1 MKCYDCPRSCGV
13 DRDVGQTGFCGGGR
27 QARIAKI
34 IDEFE
39 FEEPCLGTVTALFFG
54 GCALR
59 CSYCQ
64 NYKISRGRSGVE
76 YSDSELARIIENAK
90 RPLDLVTPSHYLSA
104 IERALDARKD
114 KNKIGIIYNASGY
127 ETTEAVKRASA
138 FTDVFLTDYKYSDSG
153 LAQRFS
159 RAADYPK
166 TALAAI
172 EQMRNARDEW
182 EETDGKKILKRGL
195 IVRHLVLPSCVQNSI
210 AALDDIA
217 CAVGTD
223 VVLSLMSQFTPNGV
237 GEPTERL
244 RKIEYKIV
252 VEHALKLGFNVGYI
266 QDFSSASDAYTP
278 SF

>member
-1 MKCYDCPRSCGV
+1 MCGAC
-13 DRDVGQTGFCGGGR
+13 RDAGQIGVCGGGEN
-27 QARIAKI
+27 ARISKI
-34 IDEFE
+34 IDDFE
-39 FEEPCLGTVTALFFG
+39 YEEPCLGTVTALFFG

-64 NYKISRGRSGVE
+64 NYKISRGMSGAE
-76 YSDSELARIIENAK
+76 YKDGELADVIENAK
-90 RPLDLVTPSHYLSA
+90 HALDLVTPSHYLSA
-104 IERALDARKD
+104 IERALSVRK
-114 KNKIGIIYNASGY
+114 NNNNNGIIYNTSGY
-127 ETTEAVKRASA
+127 ETAEAVKRASA

-166 TALAAI
+166 IGLSAI
-172 EQMRNARDEW
+172 EKMRNVSDEW
-182 EETDGKKILKRGL
+182 VTEDGKRILKRGL

-217 CAVGTD
+217 AAVGTD

-237 GEPTERL
+237 GEPSERL

-252 VEHALKLGFNVGYI
+252 VEHALKLGFGTGYI
-266 QDFSSASDAYTP
+266 QDFSSASNVYTP
-278 SF
+278 EF